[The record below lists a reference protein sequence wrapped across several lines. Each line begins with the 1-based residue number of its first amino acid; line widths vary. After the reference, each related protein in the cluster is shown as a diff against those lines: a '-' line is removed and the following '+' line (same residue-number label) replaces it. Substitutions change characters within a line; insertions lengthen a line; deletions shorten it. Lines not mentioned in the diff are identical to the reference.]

1 MSIEYTRRLSMNGA
15 NNTNINTVKPI
26 NYSTKFNT
34 SLDKKTEDKP
44 PVLIDM
50 SDKYSQDVIKNI
62 LKKVGNKQVDNT
74 IYPCKYSINY
84 SPENKSVLINNTN
97 MKYSINYSPENK
109 SVLINNTN
117 MTNDATEIYEDGSV
131 KHCGSWGDKEL
142 APKGSFNDIIKEVE
156 TRQKEGK

>member
-1 MSIEYTRRLSMNGA
+1 MNGA

-26 NYSTKFNT
+26 NFSTKFNT
-34 SLDKKTEDKP
+34 SLDKKIENKP

-50 SDKYSQDVIKNI
+50 SDKYSQDEIKNI

-97 MKYSINYSPENK
+97 M
-109 SVLINNTN
+109 
-117 MTNDATEIYEDGSV
+117 TNDTTEIYEDGSV

>member
-1 MSIEYTRRLSMNGA
+1 MNGA

-50 SDKYSQDVIKNI
+50 SDKYSQDEIKNI

-84 SPENKSVLINNTN
+84 SPESRT
-97 MKYSINYSPENK
+97 
-109 SVLINNTN
+109 VLINNTN

-131 KHCGSWGDKEL
+131 KLCGSWGDKEL

>member
-1 MSIEYTRRLSMNGA
+1 MNGA

-50 SDKYSQDVIKNI
+50 SDKYSQDEIKNI
-62 LKKVGNKQVDNT
+62 LKKVGNKRVDNT

-84 SPENKSVLINNTN
+84 SPESRT
-97 MKYSINYSPENK
+97 
-109 SVLINNTN
+109 VLINNTN

-131 KHCGSWGDKEL
+131 KLCGSWGDKEL

>member
-97 MKYSINYSPENK
+97 M
-109 SVLINNTN
+109 
-117 MTNDATEIYEDGSV
+117 TNDATEIYEDGSV

>member
-1 MSIEYTRRLSMNGA
+1 MNEA

-50 SDKYSQDVIKNI
+50 SDKYSQDEIKNI

-97 MKYSINYSPENK
+97 M
-109 SVLINNTN
+109 
-117 MTNDATEIYEDGSV
+117 TNDATEIYKDGSV